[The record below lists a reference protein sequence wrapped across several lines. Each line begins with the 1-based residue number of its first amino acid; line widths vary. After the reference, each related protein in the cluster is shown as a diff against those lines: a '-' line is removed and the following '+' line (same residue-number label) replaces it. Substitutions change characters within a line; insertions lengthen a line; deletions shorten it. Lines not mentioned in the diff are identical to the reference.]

1 MPGYANRVVTI
12 HFPELS
18 EPEDDV
24 HVVMRN
30 PKTVPAGELR
40 SSAGD
45 FAAAEAAEGA
55 GFAVSDE
62 KAEHA
67 GYAVLAKLIIGWHA
81 YDGTSAEDDQ
91 PLLGLPATPE
101 LVAKLPMEIL
111 TRLSEELAKVN
122 PQPTPASPG
131 ATSSPS

>member
-45 FAAAEAAEGA
+45 VAMGA
-55 GFAVSDE
+55 DGQPADDE
-62 KAEHA
+62 KTETA
-67 GYAVLAKLIIGWHA
+67 GYAVLAKLIIGWHV
-81 YDGTSAEDDQ
+81 YDGTSTEAEQ
-91 PLLGLPATPE
+91 PLLPLPATPE
-101 LVAKLPMEIL
+101 SVGKLPMEIL

-122 PQPTPASPG
+122 PQQTPASPE
-131 ATSSPS
+131 ATSTPS

>member
-1 MPGYANRVVTI
+1 MPGYANRIVTI

-18 EPEDDV
+18 EPPDDV

-45 FAAAEAAEGA
+45 VPTGPDGTPA
-55 GFAVSDE
+55 DDD
-62 KAEHA
+62 KAESA
-67 GYAVLAKLIIGWHA
+67 GYAVLAKLIIGWHV
-81 YDGTSAEDDQ
+81 YDGTSTEDDQ

-101 LVAKLPMEIL
+101 SVGKLPMEIL
-111 TRLSEELAKVN
+111 TRLTEELAKVN

>member
-45 FAAAEAAEGA
+45 VATGEDGQPTDAAAEGA
-55 GFAVSDE
+55 G
-62 KAEHA
+62 
-67 GYAVLAKLIIGWHA
+67 YAVMAKLIIGWHV
-81 YDGTSAEDDQ
+81 YDGTSTEDDQ
-91 PLLGLPATPE
+91 PLLPLPATPE
-101 LVAKLPMEIL
+101 SVGKLPMEIL

-122 PQPTPASPG
+122 PQPTPASPE
-131 ATSSPS
+131 ATSTPS